1 MGSLIIQE
9 VVKDLLNKGLD
20 NAKVLLLAG
29 SRYTHKHKRISLIYV
44 DICVLISTCHVAVYS
59 AGGTGVLLNVDR
71 VAELLERLG
80 HTGIQVRGLSDSGWF
95 LDNKQYDCT
104 ECVDAVSCAP
114 TETIKR
120 GIKYAKNNK
129 SIAYFNA
136 VLRLWG
142 C

>member
-29 SRYTHKHKRISLIYV
+29 SRYAGISVSEILHV
-44 DICVLISTCHVAVYS
+44 FFCESTDQDGLCFCGKS
-59 AGGTGVLLNVDR
+59 AGGTGVLLNVDG
-71 VAELLERLG
+71 VAELLEGLG

-95 LDNKQYDCT
+95 LDNKQYQCTDCGDT
-104 ECVDAVSCAP
+104 ASCAP

-120 GIKYAKNNK
+120 GFK
-129 SIAYFNA
+129 
-136 VLRLWG
+136 
-142 C
+142 